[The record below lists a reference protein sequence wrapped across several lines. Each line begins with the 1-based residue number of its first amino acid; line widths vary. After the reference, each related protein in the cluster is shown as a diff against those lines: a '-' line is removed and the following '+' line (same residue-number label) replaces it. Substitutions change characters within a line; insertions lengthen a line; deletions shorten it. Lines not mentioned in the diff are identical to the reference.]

1 MKGMCAQTGKH
12 LDGIAHLRQ
21 SITDI
26 LTTPIGSRIMRR
38 TYGSNLFKLV
48 DRPYSAD
55 LLVEYYSAVAEALQ
69 KWEPRFKLTKVIVE
83 SLDAAG
89 HIILNLVGNY
99 LPEGKEITLDGIVIS

>member
-1 MKGMCAQTGKH
+1 MKGVCASTGKH

-38 TYGSNLFKLV
+38 EYGSRLFQLV

-69 KWEPRFKLTKVIVE
+69 KWEPRFKLTKV
-83 SLDAAG
+83 AAADFKANG
-89 HIILNLVGNY
+89 QIIIDLVGKY

>member
-1 MKGMCAQTGKH
+1 MKGMCASTGKH

-38 TYGSNLFKLV
+38 TYGSRLFKLV

-69 KWEPRFKLTKVIVE
+69 KWEPRFKLTKVIVK

-89 HIILNLVGNY
+89 HIILNLVGKY